1 MPSSAVVYTCT
12 CLAATPQLRGT
23 SDSKMDSDHLTAVG
37 SFSQEKVAITHC
49 ISEFNLLAMCSE
61 NEPSVQDNSHQLVF
75 GTLNL
80 ALRGDLDLL

>member
-1 MPSSAVVYTCT
+1 MNLSGRDTANEE
-12 CLAATPQLRGT
+12 AT

-61 NEPSVQDNSHQLVF
+61 NEPFRS
-75 GTLNL
+75 G
-80 ALRGDLDLL
+80 